1 MEFSI
6 HLYVSGLE
14 GLDIKVLWIYGFWR
28 AGGVYGLTHE
38 IIMHGVM
45 ISTQAPGSQEAI
57 DALIPAVQFFR
68 THQLQARD

>member
-1 MEFSI
+1 MF
-6 HLYVSGLE
+6 LVW
-14 GLDIKVLWIYGFWR
+14 KVWISKCFGFMGFGGR
-28 AGGVYGLTHE
+28 GGVYGLTHE

>member
-1 MEFSI
+1 
-6 HLYVSGLE
+6 
-14 GLDIKVLWIYGFWR
+14 
-28 AGGVYGLTHE
+28 VYGLTHE